1 MKSSRTTFNMNM
13 NLIFEVVFSNEDA
26 FKNITTEEAKLMVC
40 TYKPAINTKNI
51 SESIERDKALLICNN
66 IYNMISEL
74 IITAK
79 YIVFRN
85 KKNSEN
91 TEITYSFNFD
101 DIITKFNKLTKY
113 GKTEFKLSVV
123 SDYIEILKNSIVVY
137 MPLKEDVVFAQKYKE
152 IIENLD
158 IDITKEHFTDIINKS
173 EYLLHN
179 YKEYAHDK
187 QYFIELLYDT
197 HINTMI

>member
-1 MKSSRTTFNMNM
+1 MD
-13 NLIFEVVFSNEDA
+13 LIFEVVFSNEDA

-51 SESIERDKALLICNN
+51 SESIERDKALLICND
-66 IYNMISEL
+66 IYNIISEL

-79 YIVFRN
+79 YIVFQN
-85 KKNSEN
+85 KKNGEN
-91 TEITYSFNFD
+91 NDITYSLDID
-101 DIITKFNKLTKY
+101 DIITRYDQLSEY
-113 GKTEFKLSVV
+113 GKTEFKLFIVN
-123 SDYIEILKNSIVVY
+123 DYIEILKNSIGY

-187 QYFIELLYDT
+187 QYFIELLFDT

>member
-1 MKSSRTTFNMNM
+1 M

-51 SESIERDKALLICNN
+51 SESIERDKALLICND

-85 KKNSEN
+85 KKYSEN

-101 DIITKFNKLTKY
+101 DIITRYDQLSEY
-113 GKTEFKLSVV
+113 GKAKFKLFIIN
-123 SDYIEILKNSIVVY
+123 DYIEILKNSIVVY
-137 MPLKEDVVFAQKYKE
+137 MPLKEDIIFAQKYKE
-152 IIENLD
+152 IIENLS
-158 IDITKEHFTDIINKS
+158 IDITQELFADMVNKS
-173 EYLLHN
+173 EYLLYN
-179 YKEYAHDK
+179 YQEYTHDK
-187 QYFIELLYDT
+187 EYFIELLFET
-197 HINTMI
+197 HKNTMI

>member
-51 SESIERDKALLICNN
+51 SESIERDKALLICND

-91 TEITYSFNFD
+91 TEIT
-101 DIITKFNKLTKY
+101 
-113 GKTEFKLSVV
+113 
-123 SDYIEILKNSIVVY
+123 
-137 MPLKEDVVFAQKYKE
+137 
-152 IIENLD
+152 
-158 IDITKEHFTDIINKS
+158 
-173 EYLLHN
+173 
-179 YKEYAHDK
+179 
-187 QYFIELLYDT
+187 
-197 HINTMI
+197 